1 MSGFKFSQKMVVSKE
16 KKKKTKQSS
25 GSSFERQKLDD
36 PMISNE
42 LNIVKHDGKIEGNCG
57 HPGEG
62 GGGTGYVSPAAPK
75 GDGFCVVLV

>member
-1 MSGFKFSQKMVVSKE
+1 
-16 KKKKTKQSS
+16 
-25 GSSFERQKLDD
+25 
-36 PMISNE
+36 MISNE
-42 LNIVKHDGKIEGNCG
+42 LNIVKDDGKIEGNCG

>member
-1 MSGFKFSQKMVVSKE
+1 
-16 KKKKTKQSS
+16 
-25 GSSFERQKLDD
+25 
-36 PMISNE
+36 MISNE

-75 GDGFCVVLV
+75 GDGFCVVLVWKRV

>member
-16 KKKKTKQSS
+16 KKNKTKQSS

-42 LNIVKHDGKIEGNCG
+42 LNIVKDDGKIEGNCG